1 MPNIIVVGSS
11 NTDMV
16 IQSARIPKP
25 GETIL
30 GGSFFMNPGGKGANQ
45 AVAAARLGGEV
56 HFICKV
62 GQDVFGDMARQQF
75 IQEGIHTEFVISDAD
90 LPSGVALIN
99 VDAQGENSIT
109 VATGANGA
117 LNMSDI
123 ENADALFEAGDVLL
137 IQLETPLQTVWETI
151 KKAHKKGLNVI
162 LNPAPAAEIPDE
174 IYPYIFALTPNESE
188 TELLT
193 GISVDSL
200 AKAQEAAQHLL
211 NKGLGHFII
220 TMGSQGAYYQSAETK
235 LFIPAQ
241 PVQAIDTTAAGDCF
255 NGALAVAISQAKDWE
270 SAIQF
275 ACEAATR
282 SVTQLGAQA
291 SMPYLADLA

>member
-1 MPNIIVVGSS
+1 MPKIIVVGSS

-45 AVAAARLGGEV
+45 VVAAARLGGEV

-99 VDAQGENSIT
+99 VDALGENSIT
-109 VATGANGA
+109 VASGANGA

-162 LNPAPAAEIPDE
+162 LNPAPAAE
-174 IYPYIFALTPNESE
+174 
-188 TELLT
+188 
-193 GISVDSL
+193 
-200 AKAQEAAQHLL
+200 KA
-211 NKGLGHFII
+211 
-220 TMGSQGAYYQSAETK
+220 
-235 LFIPAQ
+235 
-241 PVQAIDTTAAGDCF
+241 
-255 NGALAVAISQAKDWE
+255 
-270 SAIQF
+270 
-275 ACEAATR
+275 
-282 SVTQLGAQA
+282 
-291 SMPYLADLA
+291 

>member
-1 MPNIIVVGSS
+1 MPKIIVVGSS

-16 IQSARIPKP
+16 IQSERIPRP

-45 AVAAARLGGEV
+45 AVAAARLGGQV

-75 IQEGIHTEFVISDAD
+75 NTEGIHTDFVISDPN

-109 VATGANGA
+109 VASGANGA
-117 LNMSDI
+117 LLTTDVDQAEVI
-123 ENADALFEAGDVLL
+123 FESGDVLL
-137 IQLETPLQTVWETI
+137 IQLETPLETVWHAI
-151 KKAHKKGLNVI
+151 KKAHKNGLKVI

-174 IYPYIFALTPNESE
+174 IYPYLYALTPNETE
-188 TELLT
+188 AELLT
-193 GISVDSL
+193 GIAIDSL
-200 AKAQEAAQHLL
+200 AKAQEAAHILL
-211 NKGLGHFII
+211 NKGLKHLII
-220 TMGSQGAYYQSAETK
+220 TMGSQGAYYQSVETK
-235 LFIPAQ
+235 LFIPTK

-255 NGALAVAISQAKDWE
+255 NGALAVSISQAKDWE
-270 SAIQF
+270 PAIQF

-282 SVTQLGAQA
+282 SVTKMGAQA
-291 SMPYLADLA
+291 SMPYLVDLT

>member
-1 MPNIIVVGSS
+1 MPKIIVVGSS

-16 IQSARIPKP
+16 IQSARIPRP

-62 GQDVFGDMARQQF
+62 GKDVFGDMARQQF
-75 IQEGIHTEFVISDAD
+75 IHEGIHTEFVISDTD

-109 VATGANGA
+109 VASGANGA
-117 LNMSDI
+117 LSMSDI
-123 ENADALFEAGDVLL
+123 EKADALFEVGDVLL
-137 IQLETPLQTVWETI
+137 IQLETPLETVWDTI
-151 KKAHKKGLNVI
+151 KKAHNKGLKVI

-174 IYPYIFALTPNESE
+174 VYPYIFALTPNETE

-193 GISVDSL
+193 GVEVNSL
-200 AKAQEAAQHLL
+200 ANAQEAATILL
-211 NKGLGHFII
+211 NKGLSHLLI

-235 LFIPAQ
+235 NFIPTRQ
-241 PVQAIDTTAAGDCF
+241 VQAVDTTAAGDCF

-282 SVTQLGAQA
+282 SVTKMGAQA
-291 SMPYLADLA
+291 SMPYLVDLT